1 MAKPVMPSPSIPI
14 VTGSPMTR
22 PWVEFLRS
30 LVSSQGQFPTD
41 DPAANPTPTAG
52 MSTVDG
58 GHLYVCLTDGAWT
71 QVI

>member
-30 LVSSQGQFPTD
+30 LASQFDAVPVYANNAAAITGGLAVGGIYRLGA
-41 DPAANPTPTAG
+41 DP
-52 MSTVDG
+52 D
-58 GHLYVCLTDGAWT
+58 HLCIVH
-71 QVI
+71 